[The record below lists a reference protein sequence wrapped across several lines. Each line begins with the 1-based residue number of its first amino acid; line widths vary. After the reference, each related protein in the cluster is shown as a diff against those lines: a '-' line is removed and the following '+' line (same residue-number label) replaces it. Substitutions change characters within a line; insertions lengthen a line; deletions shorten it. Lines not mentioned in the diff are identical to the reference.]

1 MYLFFFG
8 FSCQK
13 YFNKAQLKVKD
24 KRVALSKDVIEGM
37 KSIKYLG
44 WEKIFKGKIDKI
56 RMEEFKYASITRVFD
71 GVLSVFWNCA
81 NYFLLFFFL
90 IGFVDEG
97 NDLRSANVFT
107 IIALFGNL
115 TSPIGILP
123 WTFSYVVK
131 MGVSYNRIKRFLNEK
146 EID

>member
-1 MYLFFFG
+1 MFFCF
-8 FSCQK
+8 CKK

-97 NDLRSANVFT
+97 NDLR
-107 IIALFGNL
+107 
-115 TSPIGILP
+115 
-123 WTFSYVVK
+123 
-131 MGVSYNRIKRFLNEK
+131 
-146 EID
+146 